1 MPRTS
6 QRSRIEQVF
15 TLLALANVDQ
25 SIAAAFNADDRGDS
39 AAADDEFTYA
49 AQTLQ
54 ALDTVHHQRYLST
67 RSAVARLNV
76 TIGER
81 LAAYENDG
89 DQQRYRQLVRMEP
102 AAFHHIVSRLREHSI
117 FNPKYGKPAPIE
129 DQVAIAFFRLGH
141 DGNGASIG
149 NTAELCAFSEG
160 SVVNY
165 TRKTVQALCSLKK
178 SVLCWAS
185 ELEKQDSKQW
195 VEDRCGVKKWR
206 DGYASVDGVHIVC
219 AWAPGLDGGDSFL
232 NRKRRFSFNI
242 QLVTLLHTLRIIS
255 YVVGHRG
262 ASSDARAWDCSAIV
276 AAPRRHLHKDEW
288 IWADLGYPYAPY
300 LVSPYQH
307 LAATKSVDFRR
318 FNYNLSSIRIRSEH
332 AMAYVKGRFPSLKG
346 YRGLLATEEAEEFA
360 QDFIVACLVAHNLAM
375 KHDDAG
381 KYLLYVKD
389 GLEREMRGSDV
400 DWNNANEDEEM
411 ERVAGENRERSHETW
426 SIARQDEARE

>member
-117 FNPKYGKPAPIE
+117 FNP
-129 DQVAIAFFRLGH
+129 
-141 DGNGASIG
+141 N
-149 NTAELCAFSEG
+149 
-160 SVVNY
+160 
-165 TRKTVQALCSLKK
+165 
-178 SVLCWAS
+178 
-185 ELEKQDSKQW
+185 ELEKHDSKQW